1 VLAVKKDKE
10 RSLTPSK
17 GWDFTLNT
25 HG

>member
-10 RSLTPSK
+10 KSLTPSK